1 LDHLEKEEK
10 AQLPFFNAQW
20 LLLVKDFRDLM
31 NPSIHLLQG
40 FPLGFAGL
48 QTFLENVL
56 EAF

>member
-1 LDHLEKEEK
+1 LDNLEKEEK

-20 LLLVKDFRDLM
+20 LLLVKDCGDLM
-31 NPSIHLLQG
+31 NPSIHLLKG

-56 EAF
+56 